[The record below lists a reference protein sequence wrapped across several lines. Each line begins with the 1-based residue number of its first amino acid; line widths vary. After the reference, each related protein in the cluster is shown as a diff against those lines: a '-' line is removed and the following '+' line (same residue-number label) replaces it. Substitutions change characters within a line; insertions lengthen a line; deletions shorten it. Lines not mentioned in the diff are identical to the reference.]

1 MTQTTSAD
9 PLELPNTPAPPEG
22 LTKKLGLRDVYAIST
37 GAMFGSGF
45 FLLPGVAAAQTGSSV
60 ALAYVC
66 AAILAIP
73 AMLCVAELSTAMPKA
88 GGAYF
93 FLERALGPLAGTIG
107 GLGTW
112 LALVLKSAFALLGM
126 GAYLAIVVD
135 IPIKPLAVAL
145 TMIFGAV
152 NVIGAK
158 ESAGLQRMLVYALIG
173 IVTYFIAEAAFT
185 VLAVQD
191 ADLTYSNLGP
201 FLPEGLEGF
210 VATIGLV
217 FVSYAGLTKVASVAE
232 EVQNPDRNLPLGMA
246 LSLLT
251 AAVLY
256 GVGIFLLNALLPAA
270 TFHTDLTPLASAVE
284 PAFQLMPGDVALPL
298 MIIAAFA
305 AFASTANA
313 GVMAS
318 SRYPYAMAR
327 DGLVSPRF
335 IKLSRFGTP
344 TLGILA
350 TCVLMIIFIVG
361 FDITAVA
368 KLASAFQLML
378 FALLGLAVIVMRES
392 QLSYYR
398 PGFKLPFYPWLPL
411 VGILIPVVLIAMM
424 GAMTIL
430 LTLAAV
436 LLCAAWYVVYVRHR
450 VSGRAGAIYHVFR
463 RLGQRAH
470 HSLDAELRAI
480 VAERGGVEVDAYE
493 SLVERARVVDIAGT
507 FSFAELSDR
516 VGAEAA
522 EAYGL
527 DGRWLAQRLRDEGAI
542 GVIPTVPGVALPH
555 IRVGSRLDRD
565 ELILV
570 RLGDGVSLDL
580 PESKPNTVFA
590 FLVLLTSLD
599 DEATD
604 LHLHAQL
611 AATATESRFTSEW
624 RNDVDNKQLR
634 TTVLGRRRY
643 LTITVERGG
652 PFDSWI
658 DARVDALSLP
668 PGVMIAVLQRA
679 GADFVPRER
688 EIVELHDRLTLIGD
702 PHRLDLLRRSGSPER
717 RTKRLLTP
725 PPHAGTTPNTLGDNK
740 S

>member
-1 MTQTTSAD
+1 MTQTTPAD
-9 PLELPNTPAPPEG
+9 SVELKNPSPEATS
-22 LTKKLGLRDVYAIST
+22 LAKKLGLRDVFALST

-45 FLLPGVAAAQTGSSV
+45 FLLPGLAAAQTGSSV

-66 AAILAIP
+66 AAILAVP

-93 FLERALGPLAGTIG
+93 FLERALGPLAGTVG

-145 TMIFGAV
+145 TVVFGAV
-152 NVIGAK
+152 NIIGAK

-173 IVTYFIAEAAFT
+173 IVAYFIAEAAFT

-191 ADLTYSNLGP
+191 AATTYSNLGP
-201 FLPEGLEGF
+201 FLPSGAEGF
-210 VATIGLV
+210 IATIGLV

-232 EVQNPDRNLPLGMA
+232 EVQNPDRNLPLGMS

-251 AAVLY
+251 AGVIY
-256 GVGIFLLNALLPAA
+256 GAGIFLLNALIPPAV
-270 TFHTDLTPLASAVE
+270 FHTDLTPLATAVE
-284 PAFQLMPGDVALPL
+284 PAFQLMPKGAALAL
-298 MIIAAFA
+298 IIVAAFA

-327 DGLVSPRF
+327 DGLVSARF
-335 IKLSRFGTP
+335 TKLSRFGTP
-344 TLGILA
+344 TLGIVA
-350 TCVLMIIFIVG
+350 TCALMIIFIVG

-392 QLSYYR
+392 QLAYYR
-398 PGFKLPFYPWLPL
+398 PGFKLPLYPWLPL
-411 VGILIPVVLIAMM
+411 AGIIIPCVLIAMM
-424 GAMTIL
+424 GAMTML
-430 LTLAAV
+430 LTLAAIF
-436 LLCAAWYVVYVRHR
+436 LCATWYVVYVRHR
-450 VSGRAGAIYHVFR
+450 VTGRAGAIYHVFR
-463 RLGQRAH
+463 RLGQRAQ

-480 VAERGGVEVDAYE
+480 VAERGGVELDAYE
-493 SLVERARVVDIAGT
+493 TLVERACIVDLPGT
-507 FSFAELSDR
+507 VSFSELSDR

-522 EAYGL
+522 KAYGL
-527 DGRWLAQRLRDEGAI
+527 DGAWLAQRLRDEAAI
-542 GVIPTVPGVALPH
+542 GVIPNVPGVALPH
-555 IRVGSRLDRD
+555 IRVGDRLEHD

-570 RLGDGVSLDL
+570 RLGDGVLLDL
-580 PESKPNTVFA
+580 PESKPNTVYA
-590 FLVLLTSLD
+590 MLVLLTSLD

-611 AATATESRFTSEW
+611 AATATESRFTNEW
-624 RNDVDNKQLR
+624 RNDANDQQLR
-634 TTVLGRRRY
+634 ATVLGRRRY
-643 LTITVERGG
+643 LTITVEADG
-652 PFDSWI
+652 PFASWVDQRI
-658 DARVDALSLP
+658 DTLALP
-668 PGVMIAVLQRA
+668 PGVIVAVLQRL
-679 GADFVPRER
+679 GADYVPRQR
-688 EIVELHDRLTLIGD
+688 EVVELHDRLTLIGD
-702 PHRLDLLRRSGSPER
+702 PHRLDRLRRSGSPQR
-717 RTKRLLTP
+717 RTRDLLTP
-725 PPHAGTTPNTLGDNK
+725 LPEPLPTSDAPED
-740 S
+740 SP